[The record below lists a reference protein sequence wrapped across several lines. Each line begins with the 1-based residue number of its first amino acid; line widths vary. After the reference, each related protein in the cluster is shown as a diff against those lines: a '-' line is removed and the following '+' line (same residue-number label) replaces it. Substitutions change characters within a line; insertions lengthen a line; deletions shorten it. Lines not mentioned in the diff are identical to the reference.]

1 MALANVFLSNE
12 IKRILFG
19 DADSIVLQ
27 IVILKWCSIINDIIF
42 MHNYSADDPA
52 LWVLILDKERQVT
65 NFIAP
70 CIIHLLPAH
79 EHIILTQ
86 FYIILGFPII

>member
-1 MALANVFLSNE
+1 MALVNVFFSNE
-12 IKRILFG
+12 INRILFG
-19 DADSIVLQ
+19 NTNSIVLQ
-27 IVILKWCSIINDIIF
+27 IVVLEWCSVINDIIF
-42 MHNYSADDPA
+42 MHNYSTDDPA
-52 LWVLILDKERQVT
+52 LWELILDKERQVT
-65 NFIAP
+65 NFVAP